1 MSKDFLYYCRIS
13 IKEWLDIETKKAH
26 LERFIDKAK
35 ARICRLCSQLF
46 IITENFKVDGNT
58 CHNCFII
65 TSDIDEFGKMHVI
78 WKNNAK
84 FRVFTNLW
92 RSLDQKIINRENLLD
107 KYGYLEISKHNNK
120 TTQALDSF

>member
-65 TSDIDEFGKMHVI
+65 TSDIDKFGKMYVI
-78 WKNNAK
+78 CKNNAK

>member
-1 MSKDFLYYCRIS
+1 MLKDFLYYCRIS
-13 IKEWLDIETKKAH
+13 IKEGLDIETEKAH
-26 LERFIDKAK
+26 LERFIDKTK
-35 ARICRLCSQLF
+35 SRICRLCSQLF
-46 IITENFKVDGNT
+46 IITENFKDDENT
-58 CHNCFII
+58 CHSYFII

-92 RSLDQKIINRENLLD
+92 RSLAQKIINRENLLD
-107 KYGYLEISKHNNK
+107 KYGYLEVSKHNNK